1 MIVSA
6 VLLLMVILFA
16 AWFDWNMVK
25 PYVERQVTEK
35 TGRDFVIRGE
45 IDVDLSLN
53 PLISLGGMTLA
64 NAEWGTRQPMLAV
77 DRTAFRIS
85 LWNLLLGDIVLPEV
99 SVSQPKL
106 LLEKSVDGK
115 RNWDLR
121 KDEKKETEL
130 PEIGRLTLDQGE
142 LVFRDPKS
150 KTDIDVSVHTDP
162 AIDAREMPLDVSA
175 EGTLKSLEFRV
186 RARGG
191 KVMSLAD
198 KKSPYPIQIK
208 AEIGT
213 THADVEGTVT
223 GLAELSSADLKLDLS
238 GEDLSALYPIV
249 GVVIF
254 PSPPYRI
261 SGRLVR
267 EKEVWSMHGF
277 SGHVGKSDLGGN
289 IFFDTGGDRP
299 MLRADLVSKVLDL
312 NDLKGFISARRGP
325 KPEDT
330 PKEKREKKA
339 SREAQRDRLLP
350 DKHFSV
356 ERLRAMDANVKFTG
370 ASIRN
375 EKLPVE
381 KLIAHLK
388 IDDGLM
394 TLDPA
399 DFAVAGGNVIAR
411 MTINAR
417 KDVPSGEV
425 QVDFKQLQLPK
436 LLPDTEITKESVGL
450 LGGQAKVKGKGES
463 VGTLLA
469 SADGRFALFMSG
481 GQISNMM
488 LEMIGLDAGETIK
501 FLFAGDKNA
510 RIRCGVSGF
519 DIKDGMMTSEVF
531 ILDTADTNIV
541 GEGQVNLVEETID
554 LKLSPQPKDVTFPS
568 LRTPIHI
575 GGTFK
580 DPTILPDKVLAVR
593 IGAAVVLGVFATP
606 FAALIPLI
614 DIGLGEDNDCKTLI
628 EAVKTGKKLP
638 EKNSAPVKEKEKE
651 EEKGSKGK
659 NRDEAWHEPGL
670 GGIGAGAL

>member
-35 TGRDFVIRGE
+35 IGREFVIRGDL
-45 IDVDLSLN
+45 DVDLSFN
-53 PLISLGGMTLA
+53 PLISVGGMTLA

-77 DRTAFRIS
+77 DQTAFRIS

-130 PEIGRLTLDQGE
+130 PEIGILALDRGE
-142 LVFRDPKS
+142 LVFHDPKS
-150 KTDIDVSVHTDP
+150 KTDVEVSVHTDP
-162 AIDAREMPLDVSA
+162 AIDAREMPIHVSA

-191 KVMSLAD
+191 KIMSLAD
-198 KKSPYPIQIK
+198 KESPYPVQLK

-213 THADVEGTVT
+213 THASLAGTVT
-223 GLAELSSADLKLDLS
+223 GLDELSSADFKLDLS

-267 EKEVWSMHGF
+267 EKDVWSMHGF
-277 SGHVGKSDLGGN
+277 SGHVGKSDLGGD

-312 NDLKGFISARRGP
+312 NDLEGFISARRGP

-356 ERLRAMDANVKFTG
+356 ERLRAMDADVRFTG

-375 EKLPVE
+375 KKLPVE
-381 KLIAHLK
+381 RLMTHLK
-388 IDDGLM
+388 IDGGLM

-399 DFAVAGGNVIAR
+399 DFAVAGGNVVAR
-411 MTINAR
+411 MTIDAR
-417 KDVPSGEV
+417 KDVPSGEA
-425 QVDFKQLQLPK
+425 QVDFKRLQLPK
-436 LLPDTEITKESVGL
+436 LLPDIEVTKDSAGL
-450 LGGQAKVKGKGES
+450 LGGRARVKGKGES
-463 VGTLLA
+463 VGALLA

-481 GQISNMM
+481 GQVSNMM
-488 LEMIGLDAGETIK
+488 LEVIGLDAGETIK
-501 FLFAGDKNA
+501 FLFAGDKNT

-531 ILDTADTNIV
+531 IIDTADTNIV

-580 DPTILPDKVLAVR
+580 DPTILPDKVLAAR

-606 FAALIPLI
+606 FAALIPFI

-638 EKNSAPVKEKEKE
+638 EKNSAPVEEKEKEK
-651 EEKGSKGK
+651 KQGSKGK